1 MKQDSDNTCGM
12 VAVVVASAFRVM
24 TLCPALSWVL
34 HTDSPFQFSYP
45 SEVQV
50 RVLVAQTCLIL
61 CGPVDCSPPGSSVCG
76 FSRPEYCKG
85 LPFSSPRYLPDP
97 GMEPSLLHCRQ
108 ILYRPSH
115 QGSPHTL
122 RDRCYFSSH
131 FKIRKVRKSR

>member
-76 FSRPEYCKG
+76 FSRQGYRSG
-85 LPFSSPRYLPDP
+85 LPFPSPDNLPHPRMEPGSLEFHALDSSPLSPPGKLPSAQ
-97 GMEPSLLHCRQ
+97 SL
-108 ILYRPSH
+108 
-115 QGSPHTL
+115 
-122 RDRCYFSSH
+122 
-131 FKIRKVRKSR
+131 V